1 MQGAKWTII
10 PPAGGGI
17 SAVLNSASPGGE
29 RRRHGREAAEK
40 NSLPEEVK
48 LSKTELLSMAL
59 SAIIGLL
66 WQERGETQAAAA
78 LSRGWR
84 GFIGSPTS
92 YRRGDDLI

>member
-1 MQGAKWTII
+1 MD
-10 PPAGGGI
+10 
-17 SAVLNSASPGGE
+17 NYSPGW
-29 RRRHGREAAEK
+29 RRNLRSFEQRLSRRGEAAAWTGGRGK